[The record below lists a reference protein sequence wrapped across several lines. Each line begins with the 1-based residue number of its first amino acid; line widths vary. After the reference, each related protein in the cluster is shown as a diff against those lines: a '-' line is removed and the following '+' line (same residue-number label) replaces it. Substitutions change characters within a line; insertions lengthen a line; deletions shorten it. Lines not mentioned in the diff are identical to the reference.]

1 MRWGTMVLA
10 VGLLSSSGVGAS
22 PALAQAAHGREM
34 SVVDAVTTALRDNP
48 GLRAARLSRQV
59 AASEIDIARQRP
71 NPDVLYEGT
80 RETPHHAL
88 TLSLPI
94 ETAGKRL
101 RRVAVSAA
109 VAATTDADI
118 ALIEADVRAST
129 KRAFYALLV
138 AQLRQQLGQD
148 LLAIGTRARDV
159 AQARVQAGDAARM
172 ELVQVELARARL
184 ENDATGLS
192 AEVAA
197 AGSELNAL
205 LGRPPA
211 SAVLAL
217 GPTDPQDLDALLGAP
232 ASIAGDSPE
241 VVAVDRR
248 AAEARARVD
257 LANVLR
263 TPDLVAQTTATYKA
277 PPDFMYGWRVGASV
291 TVPLFHRSAAGL
303 TRERTA
309 AEQARLN
316 AAAAR
321 VAIAGRLAAVTAR
334 IRGLWAQRR
343 RELDVLV
350 PQAQELA
357 DMAEEAYR
365 SGQIDLTS
373 LLQTL
378 QASRDVRMRTLDTVL
393 SLQLG
398 LADWERTSGVTR

>member
-1 MRWGTMVLA
+1 MRA
-10 VGLLSSSGVGAS
+10 
-22 PALAQAAHGREM
+22 
-34 SVVDAVTTALRDNP
+34 N
-48 GLRAARLSRQV
+48 
-59 AASEIDIARQRP
+59 
-71 NPDVLYEGT
+71 EG
-80 RETPHHAL
+80 
-88 TLSLPI
+88 
-94 ETAGKRL
+94 
-101 RRVAVSAA
+101 
-109 VAATTDADI
+109 AAT
-118 ALIEADVRAST
+118 
-129 KRAFYALLV
+129 
-138 AQLRQQLGQD
+138 
-148 LLAIGTRARDV
+148 GTPGHD
-159 AQARVQAGDAARM
+159 QSG
-172 ELVQVELARARL
+172 
-184 ENDATGLS
+184 
-192 AEVAA
+192 AA
-197 AGSELNAL
+197 APHTASLWFPRRP
-205 LGRPPA
+205 LGFA
-211 SAVLAL
+211 
-217 GPTDPQDLDALLGAP
+217 PQ
-232 ASIAGDSPE
+232 SS
-241 VVAVDRR
+241 RR

-291 TVPLFHRSAAGL
+291 TVPLFHRPAARL